1 VWLYQICWLQNY
13 RAGKPVSIIKE
24 QIDLARCRVPK

>member
-13 RAGKPVSIIKE
+13 RAGKPASIIKE